1 MQREEERLT
10 MEDRMTFD
18 PVTIRSDQTIGEAL
32 VLMFEHDIRHLPVVS
47 HGKIV
52 GMLSDR
58 DIRQLLGK
66 ASIAAQHREEERRQL
81 RLPVTEIMATHLYTV
96 ATATPIAE
104 GIQLMVEHKIG
115 AVPVVDS
122 KEQVVGIFSELDAL
136 RYCLYLIERYEGSDQ
151 KKIKRP
157 A

>member
-1 MQREEERLT
+1 MRREEMLNI
-10 MEDRMTFD
+10 EDRMTPD

-47 HGKIV
+47 HGKVI
-52 GMLSDR
+52 GMISDR

-96 ATATPIAE
+96 EKTTPIAE
-104 GIQLMVEHKIG
+104 GVKLMVVHKIG
-115 AVPVVDS
+115 AIPVIDS
-122 KEQVVGIFSELDAL
+122 EKRVVGIFSELDAL
-136 RYCLYLIERYEGSDQ
+136 RYCLYLMERYQGAGARS
-151 KKIKRP
+151 
-157 A
+157 